1 METDGHHP
9 ISGIESFFYSV
20 TMMYIDVD
28 VKHAIVISSRLLIA
42 CLGRTLG
49 RCFLP

>member
-1 METDGHHP
+1 METDGHNP
-9 ISGIESFFYSV
+9 VSGIESFFYSV

-42 CLGRTLG
+42 CLWRAVAKY
-49 RCFLP
+49 FLP